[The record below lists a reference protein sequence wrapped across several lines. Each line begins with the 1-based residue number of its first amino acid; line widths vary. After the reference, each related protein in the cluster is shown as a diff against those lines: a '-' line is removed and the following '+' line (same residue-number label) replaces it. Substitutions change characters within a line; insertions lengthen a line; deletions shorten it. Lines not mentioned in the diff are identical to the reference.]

1 MSKRIRVA
9 MAAGVV
15 LAVVSAS
22 SCQFVDEEGTEP
34 TDTTGDANAEAPDPV
49 TETVAEGFDQ
59 AWGLAFLPETE
70 QLAVTELSGA
80 LSVVDTGT
88 GDVVDIDGVPE
99 VDAAGQGGLLDV
111 AVDPGF
117 PEEEWLYLTY
127 SADDGNGETTTYLA
141 RGQLDTEQ
149 ESLTDVEE
157 LFSAEPAEPGED
169 HYGSKLAFGP
179 DGHLFMT
186 IGDRADKDFDD
197 HPSQDTSNTLGTTV
211 RLEPDG
217 SVPEDNPFVDEPD
230 FADEI
235 YSYGHRNAQGMT
247 VHPETGELW
256 QSEHGEQEGDEINIV
271 QAGGN
276 HGWPVTHTGCEYG
289 TDTPVGD
296 HPSERD
302 DIVDPVY
309 YWECGSEGFPPAG
322 MAFYEGEEFPAWDG
336 DLLIGGLASEYLAR
350 FTVDGDEVEEEE
362 ELLADEGWRIRNVV
376 VGPEDGALYIA
387 IDEEDAPLVRLV
399 DGADD

>member
-1 MSKRIRVA
+1 
-9 MAAGVV
+9 MAAGAA

-22 SCQFVDEEGTEP
+22 ACQTLDEEGAEP
-34 TDTTGDANAEAPDPV
+34 TDTSEEAANGEAPDPEPV
-49 TETVAEGFDQ
+49 TETVAEGFDE
-59 AWGLAFLPETE
+59 AWGLAFLPGTE

-111 AVDPGF
+111 AVDPDF
-117 PEEEWLYLTY
+117 PEQEWLYLTY
-127 SADDGNGETTTYLA
+127 SAEAGNGGTTTYLA

-217 SVPEDNPFVDEPD
+217 SVPEDNPFVDDPD

-302 DIVDPVY
+302 DIVDPVH

-322 MAFYEGEEFPAWDG
+322 MAFYEGDEFPAWEG
-336 DLLIGGLASEYLAR
+336 DLLVGSLASEYLAR

-376 VGPEDGALYIA
+376 VGPHDGALYIA
-387 IDEEDAPLVRLV
+387 LDEEDAPLVRLV